1 VPAGGTPLRVTG
13 GALAGRLLR
22 APRGAAVR
30 PTSDRVRESVF
41 ARLAALEGARV
52 LDLYAGTGALGIEAL
67 SRGAAGAVFAER
79 ARPALA
85 CLEANLASLRLEARA
100 RVLRGDVRASL
111 ARLARE
117 GARFDL
123 VLMDPPYGAEDAP
136 QALRDV
142 ARAGLLADGGT
153 LVLETSR
160 RNPPERVPGL
170 AVVDERRYGD
180 TLVVRFVPQ
189 GTAAGEPGSRETGH
203 PGDRDEREGAA

>member
-1 VPAGGTPLRVTG
+1 MTG

-41 ARLAALEGARV
+41 ARLPALAGARV

-67 SRGAAGAVFAER
+67 SRGAARVVFAER

-85 CLEANLASLRLEARA
+85 CLEENLASLGLAERA
-100 RVLRGDVRASL
+100 RVLRGDVRAAL
-111 ARLARE
+111 ARLHRE

-136 QALRDV
+136 HALRDLG
-142 ARAGLLADGGT
+142 RTGLLADGGT

-160 RNPPERVPGL
+160 RHPPERVPGL
-170 AVVDERRYGD
+170 AVADERRYGD
-180 TLVVRFVPQ
+180 TLVVRFVPE
-189 GTAAGEPGSRETGH
+189 GTAAGEAGSREAGH
-203 PGDRDEREGAA
+203 PESRNEREGGA